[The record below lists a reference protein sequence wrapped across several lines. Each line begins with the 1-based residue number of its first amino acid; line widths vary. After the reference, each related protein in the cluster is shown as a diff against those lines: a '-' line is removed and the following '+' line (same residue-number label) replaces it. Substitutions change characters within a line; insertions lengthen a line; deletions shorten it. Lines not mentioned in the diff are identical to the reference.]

1 MYLFCNISIYR
12 KKVRKYIEKSYGI
25 SKKNFN
31 YLKKI
36 EKYYS
41 ALVWLIYVTHNSQ
54 ELCIF
59 KFVQQDFANE
69 SFLLICSNN
78 FFLII
83 YFYTKRYIFL
93 LLKYFSFKLTLKV

>member
-78 FFLII
+78 FFFNNILLYKKVHFLII
-83 YFYTKRYIFL
+83 
-93 LLKYFSFKLTLKV
+93 KVFFF